1 MRETTTYKAIFFD
14 AFGTL
19 ILWEESE
26 PHLYLSQRLARMG
39 LKVSPKKVADI
50 LKRWEGHLAEKVER
64 EPGFATLA
72 RERNRP
78 FWDYFYTYLLREAG
92 IEGDLSNYLTGMYE
106 GFLDDESLY
115 PDPEALELLPRLRS
129 QGLILGMISNAPKR
143 LNDLCRRMGLAL
155 DLIVTSAEVGVEKP
169 DPAIFHA
176 ALSRAGVKAEEAVY
190 VGDDYNNDVQGAER
204 AGLQALLLDR
214 QNRHRDI
221 GCPRVSHL
229 SEIEALLQRGEE

>member
-1 MRETTTYKAIFFD
+1 MAYRAVFFD

-26 PHLYLSQRLARMG
+26 PHLYLSQRLARVG
-39 LKVSPKKVADI
+39 LKVSPEKVAHI
-50 LKRWEGHLAEKVER
+50 LKGWEGHLAEKVER

-92 IEGDLSNYLTGMYE
+92 LEGDLSHYVTGIYE
-106 GFLDDESLY
+106 GFLDDEGLY

-129 QGLILGMISNAPKR
+129 QGLILGMISNAPKG
-143 LNDLCRRMGLAL
+143 LNGLCQRMGLAL

-176 ALSRAGVKAEEAVY
+176 ALSKAGVKSEEAVY

-204 AGLQALLLDR
+204 VGLKAVLLDR
-214 QNRHRDI
+214 QNKHQDI
-221 GCPRVSHL
+221 GCPRVGHL
-229 SEIEALLQRGEE
+229 SEIEALL

>member
-1 MRETTTYKAIFFD
+1 MTYRAIFFD

-26 PHLYLSQRLARMG
+26 PHLYLSQRLARVG
-39 LKVSPKKVADI
+39 LKVPPKKVADI
-50 LKRWEGHLAEKVER
+50 LKRWERDLAKKVER
-64 EPGFATLA
+64 EPGFAALA

-92 IEGDLSNYLTGMYE
+92 IEGDLSNYVTGIYE

-143 LNDLCRRMGLAL
+143 LNSLCQKMGLAL
-155 DLIVTSAEVGVEKP
+155 DLTVTSAEVGAEKP
-169 DPAIFHA
+169 DPAIFRA
-176 ALSRAGVKAEEAVY
+176 ALSKAGVKPEEAVY

-204 AGLQALLLDR
+204 AGLKAVLLDR
-214 QNRHRDI
+214 QNKHQNM
-221 GCPRVSHL
+221 GCPRVNRL
-229 SEIEALLQRGEE
+229 LEIEALL

>member
-1 MRETTTYKAIFFD
+1 MTCRAIFFD

-26 PHLYLSQRLARMG
+26 PHLYLSQRLARVG
-39 LKVSPKKVADI
+39 LEVSPARVADI
-50 LKRWEGHLAEKVER
+50 LKRWEVHLAEKVER
-64 EPGFATLA
+64 EPGFATLT

-92 IEGDLSNYLTGMYE
+92 VEGDLSHYVTDIYE
-106 GFLDDESLY
+106 GFLDDETLY

-129 QGLILGMISNAPKR
+129 QGLISGMISNAPKR
-143 LNDLCRRMGLAL
+143 LTGLCQRMGLAL

-176 ALSRAGVKAEEAVY
+176 ALNKAGVKPEEAIY

-204 AGLQALLLDR
+204 AGLKALLLDR
-214 QNRHRDI
+214 QGKHQDI
-221 GCPRVSHL
+221 DCPRISHL
-229 SEIEALLQRGEE
+229 LEIGAFLEGEV

>member
-1 MRETTTYKAIFFD
+1 MTYRAIFFD

-26 PHLYLSQRLARMG
+26 PHLYLSQRLARVG
-39 LKVSPKKVADI
+39 LNVPPAKVARI

-64 EPGFATLA
+64 EPGFAALA

-92 IEGDLSNYLTGMYE
+92 IEEDLSPYVTGMYE

-143 LNDLCRRMGLAL
+143 LDGLCQRMGLAL
-155 DLIVTSAEVGVEKP
+155 DLIITSAEVGVEKP
-169 DPAIFHA
+169 APAIFHA
-176 ALSRAGVKAEEAVY
+176 ALERAGVKPEEAIY
-190 VGDDYNNDVQGAER
+190 VGDDYNNDVQGAEQV
-204 AGLQALLLDR
+204 GLKPLLLDR
-214 QNRHRDI
+214 HDKYRDI
-221 GCPRVSHL
+221 VCPRVSHL
-229 SEIEALLQRGEE
+229 LEIEAFL

>member
-1 MRETTTYKAIFFD
+1 MRKTMTYKAIFFD

-26 PHLYLSQRLARMG
+26 PHLYLSQRLCRVG
-39 LKVSPKKVADI
+39 LNTPPEKVADI
-50 LKRWEGHLAEKVER
+50 LKRWERHLAEKVR
-64 EPGFATLA
+64 KQPGFATLA

-92 IEGDLSNYLTGMYE
+92 VEGDLTDYITGMYE

-115 PDPEALELLPRLRS
+115 PDPAALELLPRLRS

-143 LNDLCRRMGLAL
+143 LNGLCQRMGLAL
-155 DLIVTSAEVGVEKP
+155 DLMVTSAEVGVEKP

-176 ALSRAGVKAEEAVY
+176 ALSKAGVKPEEAVY

-204 AGLQALLLDR
+204 AGLKAVLLDR
-214 QNRHRDI
+214 QNKHQDI
-221 GCPRVSHL
+221 GCPKVSHL
-229 SEIEALLQRGEE
+229 LELEALL

>member
-1 MRETTTYKAIFFD
+1 MPYRAIFFD

-26 PHLYLSQRLARMG
+26 PHLYLSQRLARVG
-39 LKVSPKKVADI
+39 LNVSPEKVAEI
-50 LKRWEGHLAEKVER
+50 INRWGIHLAEKVER
-64 EPGFATLA
+64 KPEFATLA

-92 IEGDLSNYLTGMYE
+92 IEGDLSHYITSMYE
-106 GFLDDESLY
+106 SFLDDESLY

-129 QGLILGMISNAPKR
+129 RGLILGMVSNAPKR
-143 LNDLCRRMGLAL
+143 LNDLCQRMGLAL

-176 ALSRAGVKAEEAVY
+176 ALSKAGVKPEETVY

-204 AGLQALLLDR
+204 AGLKALLLDR
-214 QNRHRDI
+214 QNKHQDI
-221 GCPRVSHL
+221 DCPRVSRL
-229 SEIEALLQRGEE
+229 LEIEALL

>member
-1 MRETTTYKAIFFD
+1 MTYRAIFFD

-26 PHLYLSQRLARMG
+26 AHLYLSQRLARVG
-39 LKVSPKKVADI
+39 LKVSPEKVADI

-72 RERNRP
+72 AERNRP
-78 FWDYFYTYLLREAG
+78 FWDYFYTYLLREAA
-92 IEGDLSNYLTGMYE
+92 IEGDLSHYITGIYE
-106 GFLDDESLY
+106 GLLDDENLY

-143 LNDLCRRMGLAL
+143 LNVLCQRMGLAL
-155 DLIVTSAEVGVEKP
+155 DLIVTSAEVRVEKP

-176 ALSRAGVKAEEAVY
+176 ALSKAGVKPEEAVY
-190 VGDDYNNDVQGAER
+190 VGDDYNNDIQGAER
-204 AGLQALLLDR
+204 AGLKAVLLDR
-214 QNRHRDI
+214 EDKHQDI
-221 GCPRVSHL
+221 GCLRVSHL
-229 SEIEALLQRGEE
+229 LEIEALL

>member
-1 MRETTTYKAIFFD
+1 VRKAMTYRAIFFD

-26 PHLYLSQRLARMG
+26 PHLYLSQRLARVG
-39 LKVSPKKVADI
+39 LNVSPKKVADI
-50 LKRWEGHLAEKVER
+50 LKRWEGNLAEKVER

-92 IEGDLSNYLTGMYE
+92 IEGDLSNHVNAMYE
-106 GFLDDESLY
+106 SFLDDESLY
-115 PDPEALELLPRLRS
+115 PDPQALELLPRLRS

-143 LNDLCRRMGLAL
+143 LNSLCQRMGLAL
-155 DLIVTSAEVGVEKP
+155 DLIVTSVEVGVEKP

-176 ALSRAGVKAEEAVY
+176 ALNKASVKPEEAVY

-204 AGLQALLLDR
+204 AGLKAVLLDR
-214 QNRHRDI
+214 QNRHQGI

-229 SEIEALLQRGEE
+229 LEIEALL